1 MFTTYKCSNKDA
13 VAFLG
18 GANCNIPRMTGF
30 ALWAKGTTFPTAFG
44 KTDLDN
50 LIKAES
56 FIGSI
61 MADGIE
67 NNDAEA
73 TYSESLMKIRSQT
86 DRGRKGWNFTFRKSP
101 CFHSEL
107 NKLNNS
113 ENWAFTPILEDG
125 SIMVY
130 RGKDGVLRPF
140 PVKIFVGMYMLP
152 IMGVEESGTVVGIDL
167 MPNALN
173 NMQENGVVLENSEI
187 DFSEIEPVAA
197 LNIEIVYALTS
208 ASTSIQVKA
217 NGKCSDVSVLGLTNA
232 QYWKLVE
239 VTDDKVTNITAVSY
253 NAANKVYTLTFTADI
268 AENKVYQ
275 VKLSENGSDVVIVGN
290 NAYAG
295 ESALITAV

>member
-30 ALWAKGTTFPTAFG
+30 ALWAKGTTFDSAFG
-44 KTDLDN
+44 KTDLDD

-56 FIGSI
+56 FIGSV

-125 SIMVY
+125 SVMVY

-167 MPNALN
+167 MPNALH
-173 NMQENGVVLENSEI
+173 NMQENGVVLENNEI

-197 LNIEIVYALTS
+197 LNIDIVSALTD

-217 NGKCSDVSVLGLTNA
+217 NGKCSDISVLGLTNA
-232 QYWKLVE
+232 QYWQLVNVSE
-239 VTDDKVTNITAVSY
+239 DTAHSITAVSY
-253 NAANKVYTLTFTADI
+253 NAANQVYTLTFTATIVAQD
-268 AENKVYQ
+268 EYK
-275 VKLSENGSDVVIVGN
+275 VKLSNNGSDVVVVGN
-290 NAYAG
+290 TAYAG
-295 ESALITAV
+295 ESANITAV